1 MNRCACIV
9 SMGLS
14 LIAVTSV
21 LGCETPHG
29 MQVKNADGAAPQ
41 AAGGAGVAGDWRKA
55 EQGILADHVQLTFGD
70 RFIKAGES
78 YFSPDDKKIIFQAVE
93 VPPHGKQADEFYA
106 MFVADVKREGGA
118 SASADS
124 KITGIDNVM
133 RISPV
138 GSANTCGWFH
148 PIEPNVVIF
157 ASTIVPPK
165 AQEGPGF
172 RGGADSKYLW
182 AFPKETRIVRCDLTK
197 ADGTAATLEEVGGYA
212 GEYQAEGSLSAD
224 GRHLL
229 YCSLESNQGD
239 LFVLDLK
246 TKAKHR
252 IVQAKGYD
260 GGPFFSPDGKR
271 ICYRSDRHSDN
282 LLQLFVADLA
292 FNEKGEIVGIER
304 EYQLTD
310 NQCVNWCPYWMN
322 DGRRLVYSSS
332 ALGESN
338 FEIFMIDA
346 DPGNAKGSTGTIKY
360 GTGVRRITHFE
371 EGNGVAGSD
380 VLPVMSQDGK
390 WMIWASRRGPDG
402 DVQLWTARFV
412 LDPDKPWK
420 THEAVKAKG
429 GGGGEP
435 KRADENRVTV
445 EDPDSGRIFLYDL
458 RTHEVSEYD
467 PRTHKLSKVTEQAD
481 IDLFMRLYKQ
491 QTAE

>member
-1 MNRCACIV
+1 MKHIITWFVGSLLFAVAVAACVI
-9 SMGLS
+9 
-14 LIAVTSV
+14 
-21 LGCETPHG
+21 
-29 MQVKNADGAAPQ
+29 DDAAPGQGPGSAKPQ
-41 AAGGAGVAGDWRKA
+41 AAANGDWRKA
-55 EQGILADHVQLTFGD
+55 ESGILADHVQLTFGD

-93 VPPHGKQADEFYA
+93 VPSQGEKADEFYA
-106 MFVADVKREGGA
+106 MFVADVKREGA
-118 SASADS
+118 SSDGR
-124 KITGIDNVM
+124 ITGIDNIK

-197 ADGTAATLEEVGGYA
+197 ADGTAKTLEELGGYA
-212 GEYQAEGSLSAD
+212 GEYQAEGSVSAD

-229 YCSLESNQGD
+229 YCSLESNEGD

-260 GGPFFSPDGKR
+260 GGPFFSPDVKR
-271 ICYRSDRHSDN
+271 ICYRSDRSNDN
-282 LLQLFVADLA
+282 LLQLFAADLA
-292 FNEKGEIVGIER
+292 FNAKGEVVGIER

-322 DGRRLVYSSS
+322 DGRRMVYSSS

-346 DPGNAKGSTGTIKY
+346 DPGNLKGSNGTVKY

-371 EGNGVAGSD
+371 EGVGEVAGSD

-390 WMIWASRRGPDG
+390 WMIWASRRGHDG

-420 THEAVKAKG
+420 THEEERANA
-429 GGGGEP
+429 P
-435 KRADENRVTV
+435 KRADENRVTI
-445 EDPDSGRIFLYDL
+445 EDPDSGRIFLYDMK
-458 RTHEVSEYD
+458 THELSEYD
-467 PRTHKLSKVTEQAD
+467 PRSHKLTKVTNQAD
-481 IDLFMRLYKQ
+481 IERFMQLYKEKQ
-491 QTAE
+491 EQGKLAE